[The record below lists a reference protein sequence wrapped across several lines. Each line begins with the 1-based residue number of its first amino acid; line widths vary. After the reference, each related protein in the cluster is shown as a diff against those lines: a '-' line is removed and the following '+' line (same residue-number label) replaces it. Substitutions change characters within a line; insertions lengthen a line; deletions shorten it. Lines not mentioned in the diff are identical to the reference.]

1 MSIHTKQSGFTLVE
15 LLIATVIFS
24 IILLGGTS
32 AIIQIGRMYYKGLL
46 ASQTQATARSVTEA
60 LSRPI
65 QFSGSDV
72 RSDPP
77 VDKSGIQ
84 TGAYCIGDQRFTY
97 GLNAQ
102 IDDSVSAYTADHKTP
117 HALWQDTHDATLPCT
132 SVDLISITSTTPGK
146 ELLGQRMRLGRTFNV
161 SGSNNVWTITAPIIY
176 GDDDLVLPDGDNP
189 TGCRGLADGAQW
201 CAVSNLTTN
210 VFRRIN

>member
-1 MSIHTKQSGFTLVE
+1 MHIHTKQSGFTIIE

-24 IILLGGTS
+24 IILLGGTA

-46 ASQTQATARSVTEA
+46 ASQTQSTARSVTDA

-72 RSDPP
+72 RSAPP
-77 VDKSGIQ
+77 TLMGGIQ

-102 IDDSVSAYTADHKTP
+102 VDDTATAYTADHKSP
-117 HALWQDTHDATLPCT
+117 HALWQDTHDATLPCAAL
-132 SVDLISITSTTPGK
+132 DLTSITAGTPGK
-146 ELLGQRMRLGRTFNV
+146 ELLGQRMRLGQSFNI
-161 SGSNNVWTITAPIIY
+161 SGSNNIWTVTAPIIY
-176 GDDDLVLPDGDNP
+176 GDDDLVAPDASNP

-201 CAVSNLTTN
+201 CAVSNLTTQ